1 MAVPHLRRNGS
12 PEQVAMSQKFNF
24 LARRTASV
32 KAEQEL
38 RRQFPR
44 RSSAWISAKA
54 AKVAGNSD
62 ITSELRAQTRA
73 EVK

>member
-1 MAVPHLRRNGS
+1 MA
-12 PEQVAMSQKFNF
+12 QKFNF

-32 KAEQEL
+32 RTEQEL

-44 RSSAWISAKA
+44 RSSTWISAKA
-54 AKVAGNSD
+54 AKITGNTD
-62 ITSELRAQTRA
+62 ITSELRAPIRA

>member
-1 MAVPHLRRNGS
+1 
-12 PEQVAMSQKFNF
+12 MSQKFNF
-24 LARRTASV
+24 LARRTAST

-44 RSSAWISAKA
+44 RSRAWISAKA
-54 AKVAGNSD
+54 ARIAGNTD
-62 ITSELRAQTRA
+62 ITSELRAPTRA